1 MVLVACGSDAAPEK
15 DPQITDAAGTDAA
28 SAAPSPTGSVADAAT
43 GGTDASSTPVVGD
56 AGTPALADSSTAP
69 VVPDAGTPF
78 DTDAGPQPVV
88 DAGPV
93 VPPLTAD
100 QVLEAS
106 YSKKF
111 LECSGL
117 NGGTLPADYFTVD
130 DAYARCIANCV
141 IAESCEN
148 VGTWFCGG
156 GASTGKGPVVACVN
170 KCPLAPSDGF
180 ACANGKTIPHA
191 YVCDLGSQLDC
202 AGKDDEKSCAL
213 DFQCGSGERLPMRLR
228 CDGYPACKDGSDE
241 PAECA
246 RCK

>member
-1 MVLVACGSDAAPEK
+1 LVACGSDAAPEK
-15 DPQITDAAGTDAA
+15 DAQNTDAPTTDAATASADPRGSVAADAATPSSTDA
-28 SAAPSPTGSVADAAT
+28 GSTAVPVDAGTPGDTTTPVVADAA
-43 GGTDASSTPVVGD
+43 
-56 AGTPALADSSTAP
+56 AP
-69 VVPDAGTPF
+69 V
-78 DTDAGPQPVV
+78 DTDAGAPASVV
-88 DAGPV
+88 PDAGPV
-93 VPPLTAD
+93 VPPLTPD
-100 QVLEAS
+100 QMLEAS

-117 NGGTLPADYFTVD
+117 NGGTLPADYFTID
-130 DAYARCIANCV
+130 DGYARCIANCV
-141 IAESCEN
+141 MADSCAN

-156 GASTGKGPVVACVN
+156 GATTGKGTVYACIN
-170 KCPLAPSDGF
+170 KCPLAPTDGF

-202 AGKDDEKSCAL
+202 AGKDDEKNCTL

-241 PAECA
+241 PPECS